1 MWDLDMK
8 SRLGSWVLEK
18 ECTMIVRLIGIAIA
32 AVFVAIVAR
41 AQGTGVDLSKAKLRT
56 PAALTEQA
64 PASFKAKFDT
74 SKGAFVIEVHRDW
87 SPKGADRFYNLVKN
101 GFFDDTRFFRV
112 VPDFMVQFG
121 INGDP
126 AVQRNWANANIQ
138 DDPKGGQS
146 NKKGYVTFA
155 KTGAPNSRST
165 QVFVNF
171 KDNSFLDGQGF
182 TPFGQVVSGMEIV
195 EHINSQY
202 GEKPNQGTIQSEGNA
217 YLNRDFPKLDF
228 VKKATI
234 EK

>member
-1 MWDLDMK
+1 
-8 SRLGSWVLEK
+8 
-18 ECTMIVRLIGIAIA
+18 MISRLIGLTA
-32 AVFVAIVAR
+32 AAALTVVSVF
-41 AQGTGVDLSKAKLRT
+41 AQGGGPDLSKAKLRT

-64 PASFKAKFDT
+64 PATYKAKFDT

-101 GFFDDTRFFRV
+101 GFYDDTRFFRV
-112 VPDFMVQFG
+112 VPDFMLQFG

-126 AVQRNWANANIQ
+126 AIQRNWATANIQ
-138 DDPKGGQS
+138 DDPKGQS

-165 QVFVNF
+165 QVFINY
-171 KDNSFLDGQGF
+171 KDNGFLDAQGF
-182 TPFGQVVSGMEIV
+182 TPFGQVISGMDVV
-195 EHINSQY
+195 EKITSQY
-202 GEKPNQGTIQSEGNA
+202 GEKPNQGMIQSEGNA
-217 YLNRDFPKLDF
+217 YLNKDFPKLDF